1 MQLTLMMDAA
11 RYDTQALSAHW
22 NWLIP
27 AADSPLFISAMGDWV
42 FGKPNGSLWALS
54 LLEGDYRQIAQHA
67 AEYNQLNKSPEW
79 LNDEFCAEW
88 LLIASH
94 HGLSPAP
101 HQCLGWQLHP
111 LLGGA
116 FEVANLTL
124 FDMHEHQANM
134 ARMHRRLQQI

>member
-11 RYDTQALSAHW
+11 QYDTAMRAHW
-22 NWLIP
+22 SWLIP
-27 AADSPLFISAMGDWV
+27 TVDSPLFISAMGDWV
-42 FGKPNGSLWALS
+42 FGRPDGSLWALS
-54 LLEGDYRQIAQHA
+54 LLEGDYRQIAQNA
-67 AEYNQLNKSPEW
+67 TEYNRLNKSPEW

-94 HGLSPAP
+94 HGLLPAP
-101 HQCLGWQLHP
+101 HRCLGWKLHP
-111 LLGGA
+111 LLGGP

-134 ARMHRRLQQI
+134 ARMHRRLQ